1 MVKICIF
8 GLDYVVSNV
17 TIKDKR
23 IDQLKDIFQSAKKV
37 YLQAELIDR
46 EKASQADGLMLT
58 ENVKLEIILAD
69 IDFIETRVG
78 NCTDEAEKNLLLK
91 LKAELEKEKFI
102 NEITLTD
109 EEKKTIA
116 VYPLLTAKPVF
127 IIKDQTIDLS
137 EMLLSA
143 YAAFGF
149 ITFFT
154 AGEKDSH
161 AWSIK
166 RGANAHE
173 ASGAIHSD
181 IQKGFI
187 KAEVLGFD
195 DLIKAGSF
203 NNARN
208 QGLLRLEGKEY
219 IVKDGDWITFR
230 FNKS

>member
-1 MVKICIF
+1 MVKICLF
-8 GLDYVVSNV
+8 GLDYIVSTV

-58 ENVKLEIILAD
+58 EGVKLDIVLSD
-69 IDFIETRVG
+69 IDFIETRIS
-78 NCTDEAEKNLLLK
+78 NCADEAEKNLLLK

-102 NEITLTD
+102 NEIELTD
-109 EEKKTIA
+109 EEKKIIA
-116 VYPLLTAKPVF
+116 VYPLLTIKPVF
-127 IIKDQTIDLS
+127 VIKDETIELS
-137 EMLLSA
+137 ELLLAA
-143 YAAFGF
+143 YTAFGY
-149 ITFFT
+149 ISFFT

-161 AWSIK
+161 AWSI
-166 RGANAHE
+166 RSGANAHE

-187 KAEVLGFD
+187 KADVLGFD

-203 NNARN
+203 NEARN

-230 FNKS
+230 FNKY

>member
-8 GLDYVVSNV
+8 GFDYVVSNA

-23 IDQLKDIFQSAKKV
+23 IDKLKEIFSSAKKV

-46 EKASQADGLMLT
+46 SKASQADGLMIT
-58 ENVKLEIILAD
+58 PAVKLELILTD
-69 IDFIETRVG
+69 LEFVETRIS
-78 NCTDEAEKNLLLK
+78 NCVDQKEKELFLK
-91 LKAELEKEKFI
+91 LKADLEKEKLVSEI
-102 NEITLTD
+102 SLNE
-109 EEKKTIA
+109 EEKKLLS
-116 VYPLLTAKPVF
+116 VYPLLTSKHIF
-127 IIKDQTIDLS
+127 IVNDINIELS
-137 EMLLSA
+137 EMLLAA
-143 YAAFGF
+143 YTTFGF

-161 AWSIK
+161 AWSIRK
-166 RGANAHE
+166 GATAYE
-173 ASGAIHSD
+173 ASGTIHSD

-187 KAEVLGFD
+187 KAEVLGYD

-208 QGLLRLEGKEY
+208 QDLLRLEGKEY

-230 FNKS
+230 FNK